1 MKRPRAITGIV
12 LAAAVFLVLGTGVAV
27 AYGTGYRS
35 GWCPGP
41 ASGQSGATAQT
52 QSYRG
57 APSTQTSTA
66 GITAQP
72 TQAVPPCPGP
82 GWCWDA
88 VGRSWT
94 PPAGS
99 GNTTSPGTALS
110 AASPSSPGWFC
121 SGGCCG
127 R

>member
-1 MKRPRAITGIV
+1 MKRPRVITGIV

-41 ASGQSGATAQT
+41 ASGQSAATAGT

-72 TQAVPPCPGP
+72 SQAVPPCPGP

-88 VGRSWT
+88 AGRSWT
-94 PPAGS
+94 PPA
-99 GNTTSPGTALS
+99 A
-110 AASPSSPGWFC
+110 PGWFC
-121 SGGCCG
+121 SGGCCD